1 MKYCQIVMGPA
12 GTGKSTYCQTIQEHC
27 AASGRSVHVINLDPA
42 AEAFKYQID
51 ADVRDLI
58 SVDEVMDELGMGPNG
73 GLLYCMEYL
82 AESIEWFQ
90 EILRNFGEDDY
101 VLLDC
106 PGQIELYSH
115 IPVMR
120 RVVDVLRSEGFN
132 VAGVYTIDAMF
143 VTDAAKL
150 LSGNLAALSAM
161 VHLELPHVNV
171 LTKCDL
177 VEEATYEPLL
187 SASGEALAR
196 NLAKATGPRF
206 RRLNGAIA
214 SLLDDYNM
222 VSFVPLDPTTE
233 SSVDYALA
241 VVDACMQYGEDMEPK
256 EPKMDESDAFS
267 GDAAAGAAAMAD
279 E

>member
-1 MKYCQIVMGPA
+1 M
-12 GTGKSTYCQTIQEHC
+12 
-27 AASGRSVHVINLDPA
+27 
-42 AEAFKYQID
+42 
-51 ADVRDLI
+51 
-58 SVDEVMDELGMGPNG
+58 
-73 GLLYCMEYL
+73 
-82 AESIEWFQ
+82 
-90 EILRNFGEDDY
+90 
-101 VLLDC
+101 
-106 PGQIELYSH
+106 
-115 IPVMR
+115 
-120 RVVDVLRSEGFN
+120 
-132 VAGVYTIDAMF
+132 
-143 VTDAAKL
+143 
-150 LSGNLAALSAM
+150 
-161 VHLELPHVNV
+161 